1 MKILA
6 LLFPMLVLASGEPFS
21 GLDNIFERT
30 DLVWRVVNFLIFAGI
45 MYYLLA
51 KPAKAFYLGRIE
63 KISSAIKASELKQ
76 KENQRKLKDAQI
88 SLEIAKMGAKEA
100 VEVAQK
106 DAVNIANRI
115 EKEAQN
121 DVVKLQNSFE
131 NKKALEVKKAKISS
145 VSAVVTKLFDT
156 ELKGSQKEL
165 LGIILK
171 KIS

>member
-1 MKILA
+1 
-6 LLFPMLVLASGEPFS
+6 
-21 GLDNIFERT
+21 
-30 DLVWRVVNFLIFAGI
+30 
-45 MYYLLA
+45 MY
-51 KPAKAFYLGRIE
+51 
-63 KISSAIKASELKQ
+63 SLKQ